1 MNQQRLTRRRPL
13 IVALSVA
20 GGVCLC
26 ALAALG
32 IFEPTHQ
39 RFLGINIADGLAGT
53 AYLSATTLGLTTVR
67 LLRTV
72 VGSRERAITVGELR
86 RRGRGR

>member
-1 MNQQRLTRRRPL
+1 MNQELATRKRRS

-20 GGVCLC
+20 GAVCLA

-39 RFLGINIADGLAGT
+39 RFLGVNVADGLAGT
-53 AYLSATTLGLTTVR
+53 AYLSGTTLGVTSMQ

-72 VGSRERAITVGELR
+72 VRPKERAITVRELR
-86 RRGRGR
+86 RRGGRR

>member
-1 MNQQRLTRRRPL
+1 L

-20 GGVCLC
+20 GASCLG

-39 RFLGINIADGLAGT
+39 RFLV
-53 AYLSATTLGLTTVR
+53 S
-67 LLRTV
+67 
-72 VGSRERAITVGELR
+72 
-86 RRGRGR
+86 

>member
-1 MNQQRLTRRRPL
+1 MNHELATRRRRL
-13 IVALSVA
+13 IVALTVA
-20 GGVCLC
+20 GAVCLG

-39 RFLGINIADGLAGT
+39 RFLGVNIADGLAGT
-53 AYLSATTLGLTTVR
+53 AYLSATTWGLTSMR

-72 VGSRERAITVGELR
+72 VRPGERRITVRELR
-86 RRGRGR
+86 RRGTRR